1 MYDIIIVGA
10 GTAGISAYKEAI
22 KFTSNILIINQ
33 GPWDTT
39 CARVGCMPSKVL
51 ISTANRMYDIE
62 HADEVALQVEA
73 HIDRSGVMQHVRQL
87 RDRFTAATLLEV
99 DSWDKSHKVSGAAK
113 FINAN
118 TIQVNDQHYQAKS
131 FILAVGSTP
140 NMNAEWK
147 AELGDR
153 YINSNDIFELEQL
166 PQSLAVIGSGVI
178 AIELAQ
184 AMTRLGVETTV
195 FARSHKVGSLS
206 SPQLQPLACKE
217 LSQAMNIKFKV
228 LPENIKKHQQG
239 ALISFT
245 EDRPQTLEVD
255 YVLSAIG
262 RVSNLISLDLKQIN
276 SQFSDIKKL
285 PINNHTKQLGEY
297 PIFIIGDAFSQTPL
311 QHEAAIEGKFVVE
324 SCLNFPKLK
333 DLKTLTPLSVVFSA
347 PEMAISGQSHK
358 QLTDAN
364 VTFVTGHISYENQ
377 GRARVLGKNRG
388 AAEVYVDVNTRQLLG
403 AELFVE
409 SAEHMGHLLSW
420 IISEK
425 LTVDQ
430 ILEKPFYHPTLE
442 EGLRTALKH
451 ARRQLKHNL
460 AD

>member
-22 KFTSNILIINQ
+22 KYTSNILIVNQ

-73 HIDRSGVMQHVRQL
+73 HIDRSAVMQHVRQL
-87 RDRFTAATLLEV
+87 RDRFTAATLADV
-99 DSWDKSHKVSGAAK
+99 DSWDQSHKISGAAK

-118 TIQVNDQHYQAKS
+118 TIQVNNQHYQAKS

-140 NMNAEWK
+140 NMDAEWK

-153 YINSNDIFELEQL
+153 YINSDDIFELEQL
-166 PQSLAVIGSGVI
+166 PKSLAVIGSGVI

-184 AMTRLGVETTV
+184 AMTRLGVQTTV
-195 FARSHKVGSLS
+195 FARSQKVGSLS

-217 LSQAMNIKFKV
+217 LSQTMNIKIKV
-228 LPENIKKHQQG
+228 LPENIKKSQHG
-239 ALISFT
+239 VLISFT
-245 EDRPQTLEVD
+245 DNVSQTLEVD
-255 YVLSAIG
+255 YVLSATG
-262 RVSNLISLDLKQIN
+262 RSSNLNSLDLTQIN
-276 SQFSDIKKL
+276 PLFKEIRNL
-285 PINNHTKQLGEY
+285 PINNRSKQLGEY
-297 PIFIIGDAFSQTPL
+297 PIFIIGDAYTQTPV
-311 QHEAAIEGKFVVE
+311 QHEAAVEGRLVVE

-333 DLKTLTPLSVVFSA
+333 DLKTLIPLSIVFSS
-347 PEMAISGQSHK
+347 PEMAIAGQSYK
-358 QLTDAN
+358 QLIDEN
-364 VTFVTGHISYENQ
+364 VEFITGYASYERQ
-377 GRARVLGKNRG
+377 GRALVLGKDHG
-388 AAEVYVDVNTRQLLG
+388 AAEVYVDANTRQLLG
-403 AELFVE
+403 AELLVE
-409 SAEHMGHLLSW
+409 SAEHMGHLLAW

-442 EGLRTALKH
+442 EGLRSALKH
-451 ARRQLKHNL
+451 ARRQLKKS
-460 AD
+460 

>member
-22 KFTSNILIINQ
+22 KYTSNILIVNQ

-73 HIDRSGVMQHVRQL
+73 HIDRSAVMQHVRQL
-87 RDRFTAATLLEV
+87 RDRFTAATLADV
-99 DSWDKSHKVSGAAK
+99 DSWDQSHKISGSAK

-118 TIQVNDQHYQAKS
+118 TIQVNNQHYQAKS

-140 NMNAEWK
+140 NMDAEWK

-153 YINSNDIFELEQL
+153 YINSDDIFELEQL
-166 PQSLAVIGSGVI
+166 PKSLAVIGSGVI

-184 AMTRLGVETTV
+184 AMTRLGVQTTV
-195 FARSHKVGSLS
+195 FARSQKVGSLS

-228 LPENIKKHQQG
+228 LPENIKKSQHG
-239 ALISFT
+239 VLISFT
-245 EDRPQTLEVD
+245 DNVSQTLEVD
-255 YVLSAIG
+255 YVLSATG
-262 RVSNLISLDLKQIN
+262 RSSNLNSLDLTQIN
-276 SQFSDIKKL
+276 PLFKEIRNL
-285 PINNHTKQLGEY
+285 PINNRSKQLGEY
-297 PIFIIGDAFSQTPL
+297 PIFIIGDAYTQTPV
-311 QHEAAIEGKFVVE
+311 QHEAGVEGKLVVE

-333 DLKTLTPLSVVFSA
+333 DLKTLTPLSIVFSS
-347 PEMAISGQSHK
+347 PEMAIAGQSYK
-358 QLTDAN
+358 QLIDEN
-364 VTFVTGHISYENQ
+364 VEFITGYASYERQ
-377 GRARVLGKNRG
+377 GRALVLGKNHG
-388 AAEVYVDVNTRQLLG
+388 AAEVYVDANTRQLLG
-403 AELFVE
+403 AELLVE
-409 SAEHMGHLLSW
+409 SAEHMGHLLAW

-442 EGLRTALKH
+442 EGLRSALKH
-451 ARRQLKHNL
+451 ARRQLKKS
-460 AD
+460 

>member
-22 KFTSNILIINQ
+22 KYTSNILIVNQ

-73 HIDRSGVMQHVRQL
+73 HIDRSAVMQHVRQL
-87 RDRFTAATLLEV
+87 RDRFTAATLADV
-99 DSWDKSHKVSGAAK
+99 DSWDKSHKISGAAK

-118 TIQVNDQHYQAKS
+118 TIQVNNQHYQAKS

-140 NMNAEWK
+140 NMDAEWK

-153 YINSNDIFELEQL
+153 YINSDDIFELEQL
-166 PQSLAVIGSGVI
+166 PKSLAVIGSGVI

-184 AMTRLGVETTV
+184 AMTRLGVQTTV
-195 FARSHKVGSLS
+195 FARSQKVGSLS

-228 LPENIKKHQQG
+228 LPENIKKSQHG
-239 ALISFT
+239 VLISFT
-245 EDRPQTLEVD
+245 DNVSQTLEVD
-255 YVLSAIG
+255 YVLSATG
-262 RVSNLISLDLKQIN
+262 RSSNLNSLDLTQIN
-276 SQFSDIKKL
+276 PLFKEIRNL
-285 PINNHTKQLGEY
+285 PINNRSKQLGEY
-297 PIFIIGDAFSQTPL
+297 PIFIIGDAYTQTPV
-311 QHEAAIEGKFVVE
+311 QHEAAVEGKLVVE

-333 DLKTLTPLSVVFSA
+333 DLKTLTPLSIVFSS
-347 PEMAISGQSHK
+347 PEMAIAGQSYK
-358 QLTDAN
+358 QLIDEN
-364 VTFVTGHISYENQ
+364 VEFITGYASYERQ
-377 GRARVLGKNRG
+377 GRALVLGKNHG

-403 AELFVE
+403 AELLVE
-409 SAEHMGHLLSW
+409 SAEHMGHLLAW

-442 EGLRTALKH
+442 EGLRSALKH
-451 ARRQLKHNL
+451 ARRQLKKS
-460 AD
+460 

>member
-22 KFTSNILIINQ
+22 KYTSNILIVNQ

-73 HIDRSGVMQHVRQL
+73 HIDRSAVMQHVRQL
-87 RDRFTAATLLEV
+87 RDRFTAATLADV
-99 DSWDKSHKVSGAAK
+99 DSWDQSHKISGSAK

-118 TIQVNDQHYQAKS
+118 TIQVNNQHYQAKS

-140 NMNAEWK
+140 NMDAEWK

-153 YINSNDIFELEQL
+153 YINSDDIFELEQL
-166 PQSLAVIGSGVI
+166 PISLAVIGSGVI

-184 AMTRLGVETTV
+184 AMTRLGVQTTV
-195 FARSHKVGSLS
+195 FARSQKVGSLS

-228 LPENIKKHQQG
+228 LPENIKKSQHG
-239 ALISFT
+239 VLISFT
-245 EDRPQTLEVD
+245 DNVSQTLEVD
-255 YVLSAIG
+255 YVLSATG
-262 RVSNLISLDLKQIN
+262 RSSNLNSLDLTQIN
-276 SQFSDIKKL
+276 PLFKEIRNL
-285 PINNHTKQLGEY
+285 PINNRSKQLGEY
-297 PIFIIGDAFSQTPL
+297 PIFIIGDAYTQTPV
-311 QHEAAIEGKFVVE
+311 QHEAAVEGRLVVE

-333 DLKTLTPLSVVFSA
+333 DLKTLIPLSIVFSS
-347 PEMAISGQSHK
+347 PEMAIAGQSYK
-358 QLTDAN
+358 QLIDEN
-364 VTFVTGHISYENQ
+364 VEFITGYASYERQ
-377 GRARVLGKNRG
+377 GRALVLGKNHG

-403 AELFVE
+403 AELLVE
-409 SAEHMGHLLSW
+409 SAEHMGHLLAW

-442 EGLRTALKH
+442 EGLRSALKH
-451 ARRQLKHNL
+451 ARRQLKKS
-460 AD
+460 

>member
-22 KFTSNILIINQ
+22 KYTSNILIVNQ

-73 HIDRSGVMQHVRQL
+73 HIDRSAVMQHVRQL
-87 RDRFTAATLLEV
+87 RDRFTAATLADV
-99 DSWDKSHKVSGAAK
+99 DSWDKSHKISGAAK

-118 TIQVNDQHYQAKS
+118 TIQVNNQHYQAKS

-140 NMNAEWK
+140 NMDAEWK
-147 AELGDR
+147 AKLGDR

-166 PQSLAVIGSGVI
+166 PKSLAVIGSGVI

-184 AMTRLGVETTV
+184 AMTRLGVQTTV
-195 FARSHKVGSLS
+195 FARSQKVGSLS

-228 LPENIKKHQQG
+228 LPENIKKSQHG
-239 ALISFT
+239 VLISFT
-245 EDRPQTLEVD
+245 DNVSQTLEVD
-255 YVLSAIG
+255 YVLSATG
-262 RVSNLISLDLKQIN
+262 RSSNLNSLDLTQIN
-276 SQFSDIKKL
+276 PLFKEIRNL
-285 PINNHTKQLGEY
+285 PINNLSKQLGEY
-297 PIFIIGDAFSQTPL
+297 PIFIIGDAYTQTPV
-311 QHEAAIEGKFVVE
+311 QHEAAVEGKLVVE

-333 DLKTLTPLSVVFSA
+333 DLKTLTPLSIVFSS
-347 PEMAISGQSHK
+347 PEMAIAGQSYK
-358 QLTDAN
+358 QLIDEN
-364 VTFVTGHISYENQ
+364 VEFITGYASYERQ
-377 GRARVLGKNRG
+377 GRALVLGKNHG

-403 AELFVE
+403 AELLVE
-409 SAEHMGHLLSW
+409 SAEHMGHLLAW

-442 EGLRTALKH
+442 EGLRSALKH
-451 ARRQLKHNL
+451 ARRQLKKS
-460 AD
+460 

>member
-22 KFTSNILIINQ
+22 KYTSNILIVNQ

-73 HIDRSGVMQHVRQL
+73 HIDRSAVMQHVRQL
-87 RDRFTAATLLEV
+87 RDRFTAATLADV
-99 DSWDKSHKVSGAAK
+99 DSWDQSHKISGAAK

-118 TIQVNDQHYQAKS
+118 TIQVNNQHYQAKS

-140 NMNAEWK
+140 NMDAEWK

-153 YINSNDIFELEQL
+153 YINSDDIFELEQL
-166 PQSLAVIGSGVI
+166 PKSLAVIGSGVI

-184 AMTRLGVETTV
+184 AMTRLGVQTTV
-195 FARSHKVGSLS
+195 FARSQKVGSLS

-228 LPENIKKHQQG
+228 LPENIKKSQHG
-239 ALISFT
+239 VLISFT
-245 EDRPQTLEVD
+245 DNVSQTLEVD
-255 YVLSAIG
+255 YVLSATG
-262 RVSNLISLDLKQIN
+262 RSSNLNSLDLTQIN
-276 SQFSDIKKL
+276 PLFKEIRNL
-285 PINNHTKQLGEY
+285 PINNRSKQLGEY
-297 PIFIIGDAFSQTPL
+297 PIFIIGDAYTQTPV
-311 QHEAAIEGKFVVE
+311 QHEAAVEGKLVVE

-333 DLKTLTPLSVVFSA
+333 DLKTLTPLSIVFSS
-347 PEMAISGQSHK
+347 PEMAIAGQSYK
-358 QLTDAN
+358 QLIDEN
-364 VTFVTGHISYENQ
+364 VEFITGYASYERQ
-377 GRARVLGKNRG
+377 GRALVLGKNHG
-388 AAEVYVDVNTRQLLG
+388 AAEVYVDANTRQLLG
-403 AELFVE
+403 AELLVE
-409 SAEHMGHLLSW
+409 SAEHMGHLLAW

-442 EGLRTALKH
+442 EGLRSALKH
-451 ARRQLKHNL
+451 ARRQLKKS
-460 AD
+460 

>member
-22 KFTSNILIINQ
+22 KYTSNILIVNQ

-73 HIDRSGVMQHVRQL
+73 HIDRSAVMQHVRQL
-87 RDRFTAATLLEV
+87 RDRFTAATLADV
-99 DSWDKSHKVSGAAK
+99 DSWDKSHKISGAAK

-118 TIQVNDQHYQAKS
+118 TIQVNNQHYQAKS

-140 NMNAEWK
+140 NMDAEWK

-153 YINSNDIFELEQL
+153 YINSDDIFELEQL
-166 PQSLAVIGSGVI
+166 PISLAVIGSGVI

-184 AMTRLGVETTV
+184 AMTRLGVQTTV
-195 FARSHKVGSLS
+195 FARSQKVGSLS

-228 LPENIKKHQQG
+228 LPENIKKSQHG
-239 ALISFT
+239 VLISFT
-245 EDRPQTLEVD
+245 DNVSQTLEVD
-255 YVLSAIG
+255 YVLSATG
-262 RVSNLISLDLKQIN
+262 RSSNLNSLDLTQIN
-276 SQFSDIKKL
+276 PLFKEIRNL
-285 PINNHTKQLGEY
+285 PINNRSKQLGEY
-297 PIFIIGDAFSQTPL
+297 PIFIIGDAYTQTPV
-311 QHEAAIEGKFVVE
+311 QHEAAVEGKLVVE

-333 DLKTLTPLSVVFSA
+333 DLKTLTPLSIVFSS
-347 PEMAISGQSHK
+347 PEMAIAGQSYK
-358 QLTDAN
+358 QLIDEN
-364 VTFVTGHISYENQ
+364 VEFITGYASYERQ
-377 GRARVLGKNRG
+377 GRALVLGKNHG
-388 AAEVYVDVNTRQLLG
+388 AAEVYVDANTRQLLG
-403 AELFVE
+403 AELLVE
-409 SAEHMGHLLSW
+409 SAEHMGHLLAW

-442 EGLRTALKH
+442 EGLRSALKH
-451 ARRQLKHNL
+451 ARRQLKKS
-460 AD
+460 

>member
-22 KFTSNILIINQ
+22 KYTSNILIVNQ

-73 HIDRSGVMQHVRQL
+73 HIDRSAVMQHVRQL
-87 RDRFTAATLLEV
+87 RDRFTAATLADV
-99 DSWDKSHKVSGAAK
+99 DSWDQSHKISGAAK

-118 TIQVNDQHYQAKS
+118 TIQVNNQHYQAKS

-140 NMNAEWK
+140 NMDAEWK

-153 YINSNDIFELEQL
+153 YINSDDIFELEQL
-166 PQSLAVIGSGVI
+166 PKSLAVIGSGVI

-184 AMTRLGVETTV
+184 AMTRLGVQTTV
-195 FARSHKVGSLS
+195 FARSQKVGSLS

-228 LPENIKKHQQG
+228 LPENIKKSQHG
-239 ALISFT
+239 VLISFT
-245 EDRPQTLEVD
+245 DNVSQTLEVD
-255 YVLSAIG
+255 YVLSATG
-262 RVSNLISLDLKQIN
+262 RSSNLNSLDLTQIN
-276 SQFSDIKKL
+276 PLFKEIRNL
-285 PINNHTKQLGEY
+285 PINNRSKQLGEY
-297 PIFIIGDAFSQTPL
+297 PIFIIGDAYTQTPV
-311 QHEAAIEGKFVVE
+311 QHEAAVEGKLVVE

-333 DLKTLTPLSVVFSA
+333 DLKTLIPLSIVFSS
-347 PEMAISGQSHK
+347 PEMAIAGQSYK
-358 QLTDAN
+358 QLIDEN
-364 VTFVTGHISYENQ
+364 VEFITGYASYERQ
-377 GRARVLGKNRG
+377 GRALVLGKNHG

-403 AELFVE
+403 AELLVE
-409 SAEHMGHLLSW
+409 SAEHMGHLLAW

-442 EGLRTALKH
+442 EGLRSALKH
-451 ARRQLKHNL
+451 ARRQLKKS
-460 AD
+460 

>member
-22 KFTSNILIINQ
+22 KYTSNILIVNQ

-73 HIDRSGVMQHVRQL
+73 HIDRSAVMQHVRQL
-87 RDRFTAATLLEV
+87 RDRFTAATLADV
-99 DSWDKSHKVSGAAK
+99 DSWDKSHKISGAAK

-118 TIQVNDQHYQAKS
+118 TIQVNNQHYQAKS

-140 NMNAEWK
+140 NMDAEWK

-153 YINSNDIFELEQL
+153 YINSDDIFELEQL
-166 PQSLAVIGSGVI
+166 PISLAVIGSGVI

-184 AMTRLGVETTV
+184 AMTRLGVQTTV
-195 FARSHKVGSLS
+195 FARSQKVGSLS

-228 LPENIKKHQQG
+228 LPENIKKSQHG
-239 ALISFT
+239 VLISFT
-245 EDRPQTLEVD
+245 DNVSQTLEVD
-255 YVLSAIG
+255 YVLSATG
-262 RVSNLISLDLKQIN
+262 RSSNLNSLDLTQIN
-276 SQFSDIKKL
+276 PLFKEIRNL
-285 PINNHTKQLGEY
+285 PINNRSKQLGEY
-297 PIFIIGDAFSQTPL
+297 PIFIIGDAYTQTPV
-311 QHEAAIEGKFVVE
+311 QHEAAVEGKLVVE

-333 DLKTLTPLSVVFSA
+333 DLKTLTPLSIVFSS
-347 PEMAISGQSHK
+347 PEMAIAGQSHK
-358 QLTDAN
+358 QLIDEN
-364 VTFVTGHISYENQ
+364 VEFITGYVSYERQ
-377 GRARVLGKNRG
+377 GRALVLGKNRG

-403 AELFVE
+403 AELLVE
-409 SAEHMGHLLSW
+409 SAEHMGHLLAW

-442 EGLRTALKH
+442 EGLRSALKH
-451 ARRQLKHNL
+451 ARRQLKKS
-460 AD
+460 

>member
-22 KFTSNILIINQ
+22 KYTSNILIVNQ

-73 HIDRSGVMQHVRQL
+73 HIDRSAVMQHVRQL
-87 RDRFTAATLLEV
+87 RDRFTAATLADV
-99 DSWDKSHKVSGAAK
+99 DSWDQSHKISGAAK

-118 TIQVNDQHYQAKS
+118 TIQVNNQHYQAKS

-140 NMNAEWK
+140 NMDAEWK

-166 PQSLAVIGSGVI
+166 PKSLAVIGSGVI

-184 AMTRLGVETTV
+184 AMTRLGVQTTV
-195 FARSHKVGSLS
+195 FARSQKVGSLS
-206 SPQLQPLACKE
+206 SPQLQSLACKE

-228 LPENIKKHQQG
+228 LPENIKKSQHG
-239 ALISFT
+239 VLISFT
-245 EDRPQTLEVD
+245 DNVSQTLEVD
-255 YVLSAIG
+255 YVLSATG
-262 RVSNLISLDLKQIN
+262 RSSNLNSLDLTQIN
-276 SQFSDIKKL
+276 PLFKEIRNL
-285 PINNHTKQLGEY
+285 PINNRSKQLGEY
-297 PIFIIGDAFSQTPL
+297 PIFIIGDAYTQTPV
-311 QHEAAIEGKFVVE
+311 QHEAAVEGKLVVE

-333 DLKTLTPLSVVFSA
+333 DLKTLTPLSIVFSS
-347 PEMAISGQSHK
+347 PEMAIAGQSYK
-358 QLTDAN
+358 QLIDEN
-364 VTFVTGHISYENQ
+364 VEFITGYASYERQ
-377 GRARVLGKNRG
+377 GRALVLGKNHG
-388 AAEVYVDVNTRQLLG
+388 AAEVYVDANTRQLLG
-403 AELFVE
+403 AELLVE
-409 SAEHMGHLLSW
+409 SAEHMGHLLAW

-442 EGLRTALKH
+442 EGLRSALKH
-451 ARRQLKHNL
+451 ARRQLKKS
-460 AD
+460 

>member
-22 KFTSNILIINQ
+22 KYTSNILIVNQ

-73 HIDRSGVMQHVRQL
+73 HIDRSAVMQHVRQL
-87 RDRFTAATLLEV
+87 RDRFTAATLADV
-99 DSWDKSHKVSGAAK
+99 DSWDKSHKISGAAK

-118 TIQVNDQHYQAKS
+118 TIQVNNQHYQAKS

-140 NMNAEWK
+140 NMDAEWK

-166 PQSLAVIGSGVI
+166 PKSLAVIGSGVI

-184 AMTRLGVETTV
+184 AMTRLGVQTTV
-195 FARSHKVGSLS
+195 FARSQKVGSLS

-228 LPENIKKHQQG
+228 LPENIKKSQHG
-239 ALISFT
+239 VLISFT
-245 EDRPQTLEVD
+245 DNVSQTLEVD
-255 YVLSAIG
+255 YVLSATG
-262 RVSNLISLDLKQIN
+262 RSSNLNSLDLTQIN
-276 SQFSDIKKL
+276 PLFKEIRNL
-285 PINNHTKQLGEY
+285 PINNRSKQLGEY
-297 PIFIIGDAFSQTPL
+297 PIFIIGDAYTQTPV
-311 QHEAAIEGKFVVE
+311 QHEAAVEGKLVVE

-333 DLKTLTPLSVVFSA
+333 DLKTLTPLSIVFSS
-347 PEMAISGQSHK
+347 PEMAIAGQSYK
-358 QLTDAN
+358 QLIDEN
-364 VTFVTGHISYENQ
+364 VEFITGYASYERQ
-377 GRARVLGKNRG
+377 GRALVLGKNHG
-388 AAEVYVDVNTRQLLG
+388 AAEVYVDANTRQLLG
-403 AELFVE
+403 AELLVE
-409 SAEHMGHLLSW
+409 SAEHMGHLLAW

-442 EGLRTALKH
+442 EGLRSALKH
-451 ARRQLKHNL
+451 ARRQLKKS
-460 AD
+460 

>member
-22 KFTSNILIINQ
+22 KYTSNILIVNQ

-73 HIDRSGVMQHVRQL
+73 HIDRSAVMQHVRQL
-87 RDRFTAATLLEV
+87 RDRFTAATLADV
-99 DSWDKSHKVSGAAK
+99 DSWDKSHKISGAAK

-118 TIQVNDQHYQAKS
+118 TIQVNNQHYQAKS

-140 NMNAEWK
+140 NMDAEWK

-153 YINSNDIFELEQL
+153 YINSDDIFELEQL
-166 PQSLAVIGSGVI
+166 PKSLAVIGSGVI

-184 AMTRLGVETTV
+184 AMTRLGVQTTV
-195 FARSHKVGSLS
+195 FARSQKVGSLS

-228 LPENIKKHQQG
+228 LPENIKKSQHG
-239 ALISFT
+239 VLISFT
-245 EDRPQTLEVD
+245 DNVSQTLEVD
-255 YVLSAIG
+255 YVLSATG
-262 RVSNLISLDLKQIN
+262 RSSNLNSLDLIQIN
-276 SQFSDIKKL
+276 PLFKEIRNL
-285 PINNHTKQLGEY
+285 PINNRSKQLGEY
-297 PIFIIGDAFSQTPL
+297 PIFIIGDAYTQTPV
-311 QHEAAIEGKFVVE
+311 QHEAAVEGKLVVE

-333 DLKTLTPLSVVFSA
+333 DLKTLTPLSIVFSS
-347 PEMAISGQSHK
+347 PEMAIAGQSHK
-358 QLTDAN
+358 QLIDEN
-364 VTFVTGHISYENQ
+364 VEFITGYVSYERQ
-377 GRARVLGKNRG
+377 GRALVLGKNRG

-403 AELFVE
+403 AELLVE
-409 SAEHMGHLLSW
+409 SAEHMGHLLAW

-442 EGLRTALKH
+442 EGLRSALKH
-451 ARRQLKHNL
+451 ARRQLKKS
-460 AD
+460 

>member
-22 KFTSNILIINQ
+22 KYTSNILIVNQ

-73 HIDRSGVMQHVRQL
+73 HIDRSAVMQHVRQL
-87 RDRFTAATLLEV
+87 RDRFTAATLADV
-99 DSWDKSHKVSGAAK
+99 DSWDKSHKISGAAK

-118 TIQVNDQHYQAKS
+118 TIQVNNQHYQAKS

-140 NMNAEWK
+140 NMDAEWK

-166 PQSLAVIGSGVI
+166 PISLAVIGSGVI
-178 AIELAQ
+178 ALELAQ
-184 AMTRLGVETTV
+184 AMTRLGVQTTV
-195 FARSHKVGSLS
+195 FARSQKVGSLS

-228 LPENIKKHQQG
+228 LPENIKKSQHG
-239 ALISFT
+239 VLISFT
-245 EDRPQTLEVD
+245 DNVSQTLEVD
-255 YVLSAIG
+255 YVLSATG
-262 RVSNLISLDLKQIN
+262 RSSNLNSLDLTQIN
-276 SQFSDIKKL
+276 PLFKEIRNL
-285 PINNHTKQLGEY
+285 PINNRSKQLGEY
-297 PIFIIGDAFSQTPL
+297 PIFIIGDAYTQTPV
-311 QHEAAIEGKFVVE
+311 QHEAAVEGKLVVE

-333 DLKTLTPLSVVFSA
+333 DLKTLTPLSIVFSS
-347 PEMAISGQSHK
+347 PEMAIAGQSYK
-358 QLTDAN
+358 QLIDEN
-364 VTFVTGHISYENQ
+364 VEFITGYASYERQ
-377 GRARVLGKNRG
+377 GRALVLGKDHG
-388 AAEVYVDVNTRQLLG
+388 AAEVYVDANTRQLLG
-403 AELFVE
+403 AELLVE
-409 SAEHMGHLLSW
+409 SAEHMGHLLAW

-442 EGLRTALKH
+442 EGLRSALKH
-451 ARRQLKHNL
+451 ARRQLKKS
-460 AD
+460 

>member
-22 KFTSNILIINQ
+22 KYTSNILIVNQ

-73 HIDRSGVMQHVRQL
+73 HIDRSAVMQHVRQL
-87 RDRFTAATLLEV
+87 RNRFTAATLADV
-99 DSWDKSHKVSGAAK
+99 DSWDQSHKISGAAK

-118 TIQVNDQHYQAKS
+118 TIQVNNQHYQAKS

-140 NMNAEWK
+140 NMDAEWK

-153 YINSNDIFELEQL
+153 YINSDDIFELEQL
-166 PQSLAVIGSGVI
+166 PKSLAVIGSGVI

-184 AMTRLGVETTV
+184 AMTRLGVQTTV
-195 FARSHKVGSLS
+195 FARSQKVGSLS

-228 LPENIKKHQQG
+228 LPENIKKSQHG
-239 ALISFT
+239 VLISFT
-245 EDRPQTLEVD
+245 DNVSQTLEVD
-255 YVLSAIG
+255 YVLSATG
-262 RVSNLISLDLKQIN
+262 RSSNLNSLDLTQIN
-276 SQFSDIKKL
+276 PLFKEIRNL
-285 PINNHTKQLGEY
+285 PINNRSKQLGEY
-297 PIFIIGDAFSQTPL
+297 PIFIIGDAYTQTPV
-311 QHEAAIEGKFVVE
+311 QHEAAVEGRLVVE

-333 DLKTLTPLSVVFSA
+333 DLKTLTPLSIVFSS
-347 PEMAISGQSHK
+347 PEMAIAGQSYK
-358 QLTDAN
+358 QLIDEN
-364 VTFVTGHISYENQ
+364 VEFITGYASYERQ
-377 GRARVLGKNRG
+377 GRALVLGKDHG
-388 AAEVYVDVNTRQLLG
+388 AAEVYVDANTRQLLG
-403 AELFVE
+403 AELLVE
-409 SAEHMGHLLSW
+409 SAEHMGHLLAW

-442 EGLRTALKH
+442 EGLRSALKH
-451 ARRQLKHNL
+451 ARRQLKKS
-460 AD
+460 

>member
-22 KFTSNILIINQ
+22 KYTSNILIVNQ

-73 HIDRSGVMQHVRQL
+73 HIDRSAVMQHVRQL
-87 RDRFTAATLLEV
+87 RDRFTAATLADV
-99 DSWDKSHKVSGAAK
+99 DSWDKSHKISGAAK

-118 TIQVNDQHYQAKS
+118 TIQVNNQHYQAKS

-140 NMNAEWK
+140 NMDAEWK

-153 YINSNDIFELEQL
+153 YINSDDIFELEQL
-166 PQSLAVIGSGVI
+166 PISLAVIGSGVI

-184 AMTRLGVETTV
+184 AMTRLGVQTTV
-195 FARSHKVGSLS
+195 FARSQKVGSLS

-228 LPENIKKHQQG
+228 LPENIKKSQHG
-239 ALISFT
+239 VLISFT
-245 EDRPQTLEVD
+245 DNVSQTLEVD
-255 YVLSAIG
+255 YVLSATG
-262 RVSNLISLDLKQIN
+262 RSSNLNSLDLTQIN
-276 SQFSDIKKL
+276 PLFKEIRNL
-285 PINNHTKQLGEY
+285 PINNQSKQLGEY
-297 PIFIIGDAFSQTPL
+297 PIFIIGDAYTQTPV
-311 QHEAAIEGKFVVE
+311 QHEAAVEGKLVVE

-333 DLKTLTPLSVVFSA
+333 DLKTLTPLSIVFSS
-347 PEMAISGQSHK
+347 PEMAIAGQSYK
-358 QLTDAN
+358 QLIDEN
-364 VTFVTGHISYENQ
+364 VEFITGYASYERQ
-377 GRARVLGKNRG
+377 GRALVLGKNHG

-403 AELFVE
+403 AELLVE
-409 SAEHMGHLLSW
+409 SAEHMGHLLAW

-442 EGLRTALKH
+442 EGLRSALKH
-451 ARRQLKHNL
+451 ARRQLKKS
-460 AD
+460 

>member
-22 KFTSNILIINQ
+22 KYTSNILIVNQ

-73 HIDRSGVMQHVRQL
+73 HIDRSAVMQHVRQL
-87 RDRFTAATLLEV
+87 RDRFTAATLADV
-99 DSWDKSHKVSGAAK
+99 DSWDQSHKISGAAK

-118 TIQVNDQHYQAKS
+118 TIQVNNQHYQAKS

-140 NMNAEWK
+140 NMDAEWK

-153 YINSNDIFELEQL
+153 YINSDDIFELEQL
-166 PQSLAVIGSGVI
+166 PKSLAVIGSGVI

-184 AMTRLGVETTV
+184 AMTRLGVQTTV
-195 FARSHKVGSLS
+195 FARSQKVGSLS

-228 LPENIKKHQQG
+228 LPENIKKSQHG
-239 ALISFT
+239 VLISFT
-245 EDRPQTLEVD
+245 DNVSQTLEVD
-255 YVLSAIG
+255 YVLSATG
-262 RVSNLISLDLKQIN
+262 RSSNLNSLDLTQIN
-276 SQFSDIKKL
+276 PLFKEIRNL
-285 PINNHTKQLGEY
+285 PINNRSKQLGEY
-297 PIFIIGDAFSQTPL
+297 PIFIIGDAYTQTPV
-311 QHEAAIEGKFVVE
+311 QHEAAVEGKLVVE

-333 DLKTLTPLSVVFSA
+333 DLKTLPPLSIVFSS
-347 PEMAISGQSHK
+347 PEMAIAGQSHK
-358 QLTDAN
+358 QLIDQN
-364 VTFVTGHISYENQ
+364 VEFITGYVSYERQ
-377 GRARVLGKNRG
+377 GRALVLGKNRG

-403 AELFVE
+403 AELLVE
-409 SAEHMGHLLSW
+409 SAEHMGHLLAW

-442 EGLRTALKH
+442 EGLRSALKH
-451 ARRQLKHNL
+451 ARRQLKKS
-460 AD
+460 

>member
-22 KFTSNILIINQ
+22 KYTSNILIVNQ

-73 HIDRSGVMQHVRQL
+73 HIDRSAVMQHVRQF
-87 RDRFTAATLLEV
+87 RDRFTAATLADV
-99 DSWDKSHKVSGAAK
+99 DSWNQSHKISGSAK

-118 TIQVNDQHYQAKS
+118 TIQVNNQHYQAKS

-140 NMNAEWK
+140 NMDAEWK

-153 YINSNDIFELEQL
+153 YINSDDIFELEQL
-166 PQSLAVIGSGVI
+166 PKSLAVIGSGVI

-184 AMTRLGVETTV
+184 AMTRLGVQTTV
-195 FARSHKVGSLS
+195 FARSQKVGSLS

-217 LSQAMNIKFKV
+217 LSQTMNIKFKV
-228 LPENIKKHQQG
+228 LPENIKKSQHG
-239 ALISFT
+239 VLISFT
-245 EDRPQTLEVD
+245 DNVSQTLEVD
-255 YVLSAIG
+255 YVLSATG
-262 RVSNLISLDLKQIN
+262 RSSNLNSLDLTQIN
-276 SQFSDIKKL
+276 PLFKEIRNL
-285 PINNHTKQLGEY
+285 PINNRSKQLGEY
-297 PIFIIGDAFSQTPL
+297 PIFIIGDAYTQTPV
-311 QHEAAIEGKFVVE
+311 QHEAAVEGKLVVE

-333 DLKTLTPLSVVFSA
+333 DLKTLTPLSIVFSS
-347 PEMAISGQSHK
+347 PEMAIAGQSYK
-358 QLTDAN
+358 QLIDEN
-364 VTFVTGHISYENQ
+364 VEFITGYASYERQ
-377 GRARVLGKNRG
+377 GRALVLGKNHG
-388 AAEVYVDVNTRQLLG
+388 AAEVYVDANTRQLLG
-403 AELFVE
+403 AELLVE
-409 SAEHMGHLLSW
+409 SAEHMGHLLAW

-442 EGLRTALKH
+442 EGLRSALKH
-451 ARRQLKHNL
+451 ARRQLKKS
-460 AD
+460 

>member
-22 KFTSNILIINQ
+22 KYTSNILIVNQ

-73 HIDRSGVMQHVRQL
+73 HIDRSAVMQHVRQL
-87 RDRFTAATLLEV
+87 RDRFTAATLADV
-99 DSWDKSHKVSGAAK
+99 DSWDQSHKISGAAK

-118 TIQVNDQHYQAKS
+118 TIQVNNQHYQAKS

-140 NMNAEWK
+140 NMDAEWK

-153 YINSNDIFELEQL
+153 YINSDDIFELEQL
-166 PQSLAVIGSGVI
+166 PKSLAVIGSGVI

-184 AMTRLGVETTV
+184 AMTRLGVQTTV
-195 FARSHKVGSLS
+195 FARSQKVGSLS

-228 LPENIKKHQQG
+228 LPENIKKSQHG
-239 ALISFT
+239 VLISFT
-245 EDRPQTLEVD
+245 DNVSQTLEVD
-255 YVLSAIG
+255 YVLSATG
-262 RVSNLISLDLKQIN
+262 RSSNLNSLDLTQIN
-276 SQFSDIKKL
+276 PLFKEIRNL
-285 PINNHTKQLGEY
+285 PINNRSKQLGEY
-297 PIFIIGDAFSQTPL
+297 PIFIIGDAYTQTPV
-311 QHEAAIEGKFVVE
+311 QHEAAVEGKLVVE

-333 DLKTLTPLSVVFSA
+333 DLKTLTPLSVVFSS
-347 PEMAISGQSHK
+347 PEMAIAGQSYK
-358 QLTDAN
+358 QLIDEN
-364 VTFVTGHISYENQ
+364 VEFITGYASYERQ
-377 GRARVLGKNRG
+377 GRALVLGKNHG

-403 AELFVE
+403 AELLVE
-409 SAEHMGHLLSW
+409 SAEHMGHLLAW

-442 EGLRTALKH
+442 EGLRSALKH
-451 ARRQLKHNL
+451 ARRQLKKS
-460 AD
+460 

>member
-22 KFTSNILIINQ
+22 KYTSNILIVNQ

-73 HIDRSGVMQHVRQL
+73 HIDRSAVMQHVRQL
-87 RDRFTAATLLEV
+87 RDRFTAATLADV
-99 DSWDKSHKVSGAAK
+99 DSWDKSHKISGAAK

-118 TIQVNDQHYQAKS
+118 TIQVNNQHYQAKS

-140 NMNAEWK
+140 NMDAEWK

-153 YINSNDIFELEQL
+153 YINSDDIFELEQL
-166 PQSLAVIGSGVI
+166 PISLAVIGSGVI

-184 AMTRLGVETTV
+184 AMTRLGVQTTV
-195 FARSHKVGSLS
+195 FARSQKVGSLS

-228 LPENIKKHQQG
+228 LPENIKKSQHG
-239 ALISFT
+239 VLISFT
-245 EDRPQTLEVD
+245 DNVSQTLEVD
-255 YVLSAIG
+255 YVLSATG
-262 RVSNLISLDLKQIN
+262 RSSNLNSLDLTQIN
-276 SQFSDIKKL
+276 PLFKEIRNL
-285 PINNHTKQLGEY
+285 PINNRSKQLGEY
-297 PIFIIGDAFSQTPL
+297 PIFIIGDAYTQTPV
-311 QHEAAIEGKFVVE
+311 QHEAAVEGKLVVE

-333 DLKTLTPLSVVFSA
+333 DLKTLTPLSIVFSS
-347 PEMAISGQSHK
+347 PEMAIAGQSYK
-358 QLTDAN
+358 QLIDEN
-364 VTFVTGHISYENQ
+364 VEFITGYASYERQ
-377 GRARVLGKNRG
+377 GRALVLGKNHG

-403 AELFVE
+403 AELLVE
-409 SAEHMGHLLSW
+409 SAEHMGHLLAW

-442 EGLRTALKH
+442 EGLRSALKH
-451 ARRQLKHNL
+451 ARRQLKKS
-460 AD
+460 

>member
-22 KFTSNILIINQ
+22 KYTSNILIVNQ

-73 HIDRSGVMQHVRQL
+73 HIDRSAVMQHVRQL
-87 RDRFTAATLLEV
+87 RDRFTAATLADV
-99 DSWDKSHKVSGAAK
+99 DSWDQSHKISGAAK

-118 TIQVNDQHYQAKS
+118 TIQVNNQHYQAKS

-140 NMNAEWK
+140 NMDAEWK

-166 PQSLAVIGSGVI
+166 PKSLAVIGSGVI

-184 AMTRLGVETTV
+184 AMTRLGVQTTV
-195 FARSHKVGSLS
+195 FARSQKVGSLS
-206 SPQLQPLACKE
+206 SPQLQSLACKE

-228 LPENIKKHQQG
+228 LPENIKKSQHG
-239 ALISFT
+239 VLISFT
-245 EDRPQTLEVD
+245 DNVSQTLEVD
-255 YVLSAIG
+255 YVLSATG
-262 RVSNLISLDLKQIN
+262 RSSNLNSLDLTQIN
-276 SQFSDIKKL
+276 PLFKEIRNL
-285 PINNHTKQLGEY
+285 PINNRSKQLGEY
-297 PIFIIGDAFSQTPL
+297 PIFIIGDAYTQTPV
-311 QHEAAIEGKFVVE
+311 QHEAAVEGKLVVE

-333 DLKTLTPLSVVFSA
+333 DLKTLTPLSIVFSS
-347 PEMAISGQSHK
+347 PEMAIAGQSYK
-358 QLTDAN
+358 QLIDEN
-364 VTFVTGHISYENQ
+364 VEFITGYASYERQ
-377 GRARVLGKNRG
+377 GRALVLGKNHG

-403 AELFVE
+403 AELLVE
-409 SAEHMGHLLSW
+409 SAEHMGHLLAW

-442 EGLRTALKH
+442 EGLRSALKH
-451 ARRQLKHNL
+451 ARRQLKKS
-460 AD
+460 

>member
-22 KFTSNILIINQ
+22 KYTSNILIVNQ

-62 HADEVALQVEA
+62 HANEVALQVKA

-87 RDRFTAATLLEV
+87 RDRFNAATLVEV
-99 DSWDKSHKVSGAAK
+99 DSWDKSNKVSCAAK

-118 TIQVNDQHYQAKS
+118 TIQVNNQHYQAKS

-140 NMNAEWK
+140 NMDAEWK

-153 YINSNDIFELEQL
+153 YINSDDIFELEQL
-166 PQSLAVIGSGVI
+166 PKSLAVIGSGVI

-184 AMTRLGVETTV
+184 AMTRLGVQTTV
-195 FARSHKVGSLS
+195 FARSQKVGSLS

-228 LPENIKKHQQG
+228 LPENIKKSQHG
-239 ALISFT
+239 VLISFT
-245 EDRPQTLEVD
+245 DNVSQTLEVD
-255 YVLSAIG
+255 YVLSATG
-262 RVSNLISLDLKQIN
+262 RSSNLNSLDLTQIN
-276 SQFSDIKKL
+276 PLFKEIRNL
-285 PINNHTKQLGEY
+285 PINNRSKQLGEY
-297 PIFIIGDAFSQTPL
+297 PIFIIGDAYTQTPV
-311 QHEAAIEGKFVVE
+311 QHEAAVEGRLVVE

-333 DLKTLTPLSVVFSA
+333 DLKTLIPLSIVFSS
-347 PEMAISGQSHK
+347 PEMAIAGQSYK
-358 QLTDAN
+358 QLIDEN
-364 VTFVTGHISYENQ
+364 VEFITGYASYERQ
-377 GRARVLGKNRG
+377 GRALVLGKNHG
-388 AAEVYVDVNTRQLLG
+388 AAEVYVDANTRQLLG
-403 AELFVE
+403 AELLVE
-409 SAEHMGHLLSW
+409 SAEHMGHLLAW

-442 EGLRTALKH
+442 EGLRSALKH
-451 ARRQLKHNL
+451 ARRQLKKS
-460 AD
+460 

>member
-22 KFTSNILIINQ
+22 KYTSNILIVNQ

-73 HIDRSGVMQHVRQL
+73 HIDRSAVMQHVRQL
-87 RDRFTAATLLEV
+87 RDRFTAATLADV
-99 DSWDKSHKVSGAAK
+99 DSWDKSHKISGAAK

-118 TIQVNDQHYQAKS
+118 TIQVNNQHYQAKS

-140 NMNAEWK
+140 NMDAEWK

-153 YINSNDIFELEQL
+153 YINSTDIFELEQL
-166 PQSLAVIGSGVI
+166 PISLAVIGSGVI

-184 AMTRLGVETTV
+184 AMTRLGVQTTV
-195 FARSHKVGSLS
+195 FARSQKVGSLS

-228 LPENIKKHQQG
+228 LPENIKKSQHG
-239 ALISFT
+239 VLISFT
-245 EDRPQTLEVD
+245 DNVSQTLEVD
-255 YVLSAIG
+255 YVLSATG
-262 RVSNLISLDLKQIN
+262 RSSNLNSLDLTQIN
-276 SQFSDIKKL
+276 PLFKEIRNL
-285 PINNHTKQLGEY
+285 PINNRSKQLGEY
-297 PIFIIGDAFSQTPL
+297 PIFIIGDAYTQTPV
-311 QHEAAIEGKFVVE
+311 QHEAAVEGKLVVE

-333 DLKTLTPLSVVFSA
+333 DLKTLTPLSVVFSS
-347 PEMAISGQSHK
+347 PEMAIAGQSYK
-358 QLTDAN
+358 QLIDEN
-364 VTFVTGHISYENQ
+364 VEFITGYASYERQ
-377 GRARVLGKNRG
+377 GRALVLGKNHG

-403 AELFVE
+403 AELLVE
-409 SAEHMGHLLSW
+409 SAEHMGHLLAW

-442 EGLRTALKH
+442 EGLRSALKH
-451 ARRQLKHNL
+451 ARRQLKKS
-460 AD
+460 

>member
-22 KFTSNILIINQ
+22 KYTSNILIVNQ

-73 HIDRSGVMQHVRQL
+73 HIDRSAVMQHVRQL
-87 RDRFTAATLLEV
+87 RDRFTAATLADV
-99 DSWDKSHKVSGAAK
+99 DSWDQSHKISGAAK

-118 TIQVNDQHYQAKS
+118 TIQVNNQHYQAKS

-140 NMNAEWK
+140 NMDAEWK

-153 YINSNDIFELEQL
+153 YINSDDIFELEQL
-166 PQSLAVIGSGVI
+166 PKSLAVIGSGVI

-184 AMTRLGVETTV
+184 AMTRLGVQTTV
-195 FARSHKVGSLS
+195 FARSQKVGSLS

-228 LPENIKKHQQG
+228 LPENIKKSQHG
-239 ALISFT
+239 VLISFT
-245 EDRPQTLEVD
+245 DNVSQTLEVD
-255 YVLSAIG
+255 YVLSATG
-262 RVSNLISLDLKQIN
+262 RSSNLNSLDLTQIN
-276 SQFSDIKKL
+276 PLFKEIRNL
-285 PINNHTKQLGEY
+285 PINNRSKQLGEY
-297 PIFIIGDAFSQTPL
+297 PIFIIGDAYTQTPV
-311 QHEAAIEGKFVVE
+311 QHEAAVEGKLVVE

-333 DLKTLTPLSVVFSA
+333 DLKTLIPLSIVFSS
-347 PEMAISGQSHK
+347 PEMAIAGQSYK
-358 QLTDAN
+358 QLIDEN
-364 VTFVTGHISYENQ
+364 VEFITGYASYERQ
-377 GRARVLGKNRG
+377 GRALVLGKDHG
-388 AAEVYVDVNTRQLLG
+388 AAEVYVDANTRQLLG
-403 AELFVE
+403 AELLVE
-409 SAEHMGHLLSW
+409 SAEHMGHLLAW

-442 EGLRTALKH
+442 EGLRSALKH
-451 ARRQLKHNL
+451 ARRQLKKS
-460 AD
+460 

>member
-22 KFTSNILIINQ
+22 KYTSNILIVNQ

-73 HIDRSGVMQHVRQL
+73 HIDRSAVMQHVRQL
-87 RDRFTAATLLEV
+87 RDRFTAATLADV
-99 DSWDKSHKVSGAAK
+99 DSWDQSHKISGAAK

-118 TIQVNDQHYQAKS
+118 TIQVNNQHYQAKS

-140 NMNAEWK
+140 NMDAEWK

-153 YINSNDIFELEQL
+153 YINSDDIFELEQL
-166 PQSLAVIGSGVI
+166 PKSLAVIGSGVI

-184 AMTRLGVETTV
+184 AMTRLGVQTTV
-195 FARSHKVGSLS
+195 FARSQKVGSLS

-228 LPENIKKHQQG
+228 LPENIKKSQHG
-239 ALISFT
+239 VLISFT
-245 EDRPQTLEVD
+245 DNVSQTLEVD
-255 YVLSAIG
+255 YVLSATG
-262 RVSNLISLDLKQIN
+262 RSSNLNSLDLTQIN
-276 SQFSDIKKL
+276 PLFKEIRNL
-285 PINNHTKQLGEY
+285 PINNRSKQLGEY
-297 PIFIIGDAFSQTPL
+297 PIFIIGDAYTQTPV
-311 QHEAAIEGKFVVE
+311 QHEAAVEGRLVVE

-333 DLKTLTPLSVVFSA
+333 DLKTLIPLSIVFSS
-347 PEMAISGQSHK
+347 PEMAIAGQSYK
-358 QLTDAN
+358 QLIDEN
-364 VTFVTGHISYENQ
+364 VEFITGYASYERQ
-377 GRARVLGKNRG
+377 GRALVLGKDHG
-388 AAEVYVDVNTRQLLG
+388 AAEVYVDANTRQLLG
-403 AELFVE
+403 AELLVE
-409 SAEHMGHLLSW
+409 SAEHMGHLLAW

-442 EGLRTALKH
+442 EGLRSALKH
-451 ARRQLKHNL
+451 ARRQLKKS
-460 AD
+460 

>member
-22 KFTSNILIINQ
+22 KYTSNILIVNQ

-73 HIDRSGVMQHVRQL
+73 HIDRSAVMQHVRQL
-87 RDRFTAATLLEV
+87 RDRFTAATLADV
-99 DSWDKSHKVSGAAK
+99 DSWDQSHKISGSAK

-118 TIQVNDQHYQAKS
+118 TIQVNNQHYQAKS

-140 NMNAEWK
+140 NMDAEWK

-153 YINSNDIFELEQL
+153 YINSDDIFELEQL
-166 PQSLAVIGSGVI
+166 PKSLAVIGSGVI

-184 AMTRLGVETTV
+184 AMTRLGVQTTV
-195 FARSHKVGSLS
+195 FARSQKVGSLS

-228 LPENIKKHQQG
+228 LPENIKKSQHG
-239 ALISFT
+239 VLISFT
-245 EDRPQTLEVD
+245 DNVSQTLEVD
-255 YVLSAIG
+255 YVLSATG
-262 RVSNLISLDLKQIN
+262 RSSNLNSLDLTQIN
-276 SQFSDIKKL
+276 PLFKEIRNL
-285 PINNHTKQLGEY
+285 PINNRSKQLGEY
-297 PIFIIGDAFSQTPL
+297 PIFIIGDAYTQTPV
-311 QHEAAIEGKFVVE
+311 QHEAAVEGKLVVE

-333 DLKTLTPLSVVFSA
+333 DLKTLTPLSIVFSS
-347 PEMAISGQSHK
+347 PEMAIAGQSYK
-358 QLTDAN
+358 QLIDEN
-364 VTFVTGHISYENQ
+364 VEFITGYASYERQ
-377 GRARVLGKNRG
+377 GRALVLGKNHG

-403 AELFVE
+403 AELLVE
-409 SAEHMGHLLSW
+409 SAEHMGHLLAW

-442 EGLRTALKH
+442 EGLRSALKH
-451 ARRQLKHNL
+451 ARRQLKKS
-460 AD
+460 

>member
-22 KFTSNILIINQ
+22 KYTSNILIVNQ

-73 HIDRSGVMQHVRQL
+73 HIDRSAVMQHVRQL
-87 RDRFTAATLLEV
+87 RDRFTAATLADV
-99 DSWDKSHKVSGAAK
+99 DSWDQSHKISGAAK

-118 TIQVNDQHYQAKS
+118 TIQVNNQHYQAKS

-140 NMNAEWK
+140 NMDAEWK

-153 YINSNDIFELEQL
+153 YINSDDIFELEQL
-166 PQSLAVIGSGVI
+166 PKSLAVIGSGVI

-184 AMTRLGVETTV
+184 AMTRLGVQTTV
-195 FARSHKVGSLS
+195 FARSQKVGSLS

-228 LPENIKKHQQG
+228 LPENIKKSQHG
-239 ALISFT
+239 VLISFT
-245 EDRPQTLEVD
+245 DNVSQTLEVD
-255 YVLSAIG
+255 YVLSATG
-262 RVSNLISLDLKQIN
+262 RSSNLNSLDLTQIN
-276 SQFSDIKKL
+276 PLFKEIRNL
-285 PINNHTKQLGEY
+285 PINNRSKQLGEY
-297 PIFIIGDAFSQTPL
+297 PIFIIGDAYTQTPV
-311 QHEAAIEGKFVVE
+311 QHEAAIEGKLVVE

-333 DLKTLTPLSVVFSA
+333 DLKTLTPLSIVFSS
-347 PEMAISGQSHK
+347 PEMAIAGQSYK
-358 QLTDAN
+358 QLIDEN
-364 VTFVTGHISYENQ
+364 VEFITGYASYERQ
-377 GRARVLGKNRG
+377 GRALVLGKNHG
-388 AAEVYVDVNTRQLLG
+388 AAEVYVDANTRQLLG
-403 AELFVE
+403 AELLVE
-409 SAEHMGHLLSW
+409 SAEHMGHLLAW

-442 EGLRTALKH
+442 EGLRSALKH
-451 ARRQLKHNL
+451 ARRQL
-460 AD
+460 

>member
-22 KFTSNILIINQ
+22 KYTSNILIVNQ

-73 HIDRSGVMQHVRQL
+73 HIDRSAVMQHVRQL
-87 RDRFTAATLLEV
+87 RDRFTAATLADV
-99 DSWDKSHKVSGAAK
+99 DSWDQSHKISGAAK

-118 TIQVNDQHYQAKS
+118 TIQVNNQHYQAKS

-140 NMNAEWK
+140 NMDAEWK

-153 YINSNDIFELEQL
+153 YINSDDIFELEQL
-166 PQSLAVIGSGVI
+166 PKSLAVIGSGVI

-184 AMTRLGVETTV
+184 AMTRLGVQTTV
-195 FARSHKVGSLS
+195 FARSQKVGSLS

-228 LPENIKKHQQG
+228 LPENIKKSQHG
-239 ALISFT
+239 VLISFT
-245 EDRPQTLEVD
+245 DNVSQTLEVD
-255 YVLSAIG
+255 YVLSATG
-262 RVSNLISLDLKQIN
+262 RSSNLNSLDLTQIN
-276 SQFSDIKKL
+276 PLFKEIRNL
-285 PINNHTKQLGEY
+285 PINNRSKQLGEY
-297 PIFIIGDAFSQTPL
+297 PIFIIGDAYTQTPV
-311 QHEAAIEGKFVVE
+311 QHEAAVEGRLVVE

-333 DLKTLTPLSVVFSA
+333 DLKTLTPLSIVFSS
-347 PEMAISGQSHK
+347 PEMAIAGQSYK
-358 QLTDAN
+358 QLIDEN
-364 VTFVTGHISYENQ
+364 VEFITGYASYERQ
-377 GRARVLGKNRG
+377 GRALVLGKDHG
-388 AAEVYVDVNTRQLLG
+388 AAEVYVDANTRQLLG
-403 AELFVE
+403 AELLVE
-409 SAEHMGHLLSW
+409 SAEHMGHLLAW

-442 EGLRTALKH
+442 EGLRSALKH
-451 ARRQLKHNL
+451 ARRQLKKS
-460 AD
+460 

>member
-22 KFTSNILIINQ
+22 KYTSNILIVNQ

-73 HIDRSGVMQHVRQL
+73 HIDRSAVMQHVRQL
-87 RDRFTAATLLEV
+87 RDRFTTATLADV
-99 DSWDKSHKVSGAAK
+99 DSWDKSHKISGAAK

-118 TIQVNDQHYQAKS
+118 TIQVNNQHYQAKS

-140 NMNAEWK
+140 NMDAEWK

-153 YINSNDIFELEQL
+153 YINSDDIFELEQL
-166 PQSLAVIGSGVI
+166 PKSLAVIGSGVI

-184 AMTRLGVETTV
+184 AMTRLGVQTTV
-195 FARSHKVGSLS
+195 FARSQKVGSLS

-228 LPENIKKHQQG
+228 LPENIKKSQHG
-239 ALISFT
+239 VLISFT
-245 EDRPQTLEVD
+245 DNVSQTLEVD
-255 YVLSAIG
+255 YVLSATG
-262 RVSNLISLDLKQIN
+262 RSSNLNSLDLTQIN
-276 SQFSDIKKL
+276 PLFKEIRNL
-285 PINNHTKQLGEY
+285 PINNRSKQLGEY
-297 PIFIIGDAFSQTPL
+297 PIFIIGDAYTQTPV
-311 QHEAAIEGKFVVE
+311 QHEAAVEGKLVVE

-333 DLKTLTPLSVVFSA
+333 DLKTLTPLSIVFSS
-347 PEMAISGQSHK
+347 PEMAIAGQSYK
-358 QLTDAN
+358 QLIDEN
-364 VTFVTGHISYENQ
+364 VEFITGYASYERQ
-377 GRARVLGKNRG
+377 GRALVLGKNHG

-403 AELFVE
+403 AELLVE
-409 SAEHMGHLLSW
+409 SAEHMGHLLAW

-442 EGLRTALKH
+442 EGLRSALKH
-451 ARRQLKHNL
+451 ARRQLKKS
-460 AD
+460 